1 MTADLIST
9 AGKVIGAVV
18 SLPLA
23 VACFKG
29 ARFFGR
35 MEQTV
40 DHLGQAV
47 KTLTDT
53 LTEFTG
59 DVHDDLSD
67 LGERMA
73 VAETKLDITPPQRVG
88 RYDRRHH
95 APRNPE

>member
-1 MTADLIST
+1 MTTELVTT

-23 VACFKG
+23 LACLKG

-40 DHLGQAV
+40 DHLGKAV

-59 DVHDDLSD
+59 DVHDELAG

-73 VAETKLDITPPQRVG
+73 VAETKLDITPPPRVG

-95 APRNPE
+95 APRKTE